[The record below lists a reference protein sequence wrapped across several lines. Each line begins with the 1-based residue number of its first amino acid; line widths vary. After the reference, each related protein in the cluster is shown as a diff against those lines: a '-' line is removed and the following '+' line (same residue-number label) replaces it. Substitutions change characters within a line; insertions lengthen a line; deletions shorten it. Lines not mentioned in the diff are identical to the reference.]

1 MPSASDPPPV
11 PPEVASVVRR
21 YHRTER
27 AASWLVALLVV
38 AVVLAA
44 IRTLDL
50 LPATL
55 TVLALVAVVRVPA
68 VHRGGHTRLTTDAGP
83 ETVASDFRSVI
94 PPVLA
99 FQWGTADGITPDD
112 ERIGEEFD
120 GSSPTRATYEFSYLF
135 GLRSVSMDLTVR
147 SAKSESVERAVEN
160 GDGVVETL
168 EVSATAGG
176 RPWGTYRVSIREGDG
191 GTVVDVELTTDR
203 RFDLRSVP
211 QALVAERYFEAALA
225 AQGYRVV
232 DRDVS
237 WSM

>member
-1 MPSASDPPPV
+1 MPSASDPASV
-11 PPEVASVVRR
+11 PSEVVAVVRR
-21 YHRTER
+21 YHRAER

-38 AVVLAA
+38 AVALTA

-55 TVLALVAVVRVPA
+55 AVLALVAVVRVPA
-68 VHRGGHTRLTTDAGP
+68 VRRGGHTRLTTDADP
-83 ETVASDFRSVI
+83 ATVASDFRSVT

-99 FQWGTADGITPDD
+99 FQWGIADGITTND
-112 ERIGEEFD
+112 ERTGEEFD
-120 GSSPTRATYEFSYLF
+120 GFSTTRATYEFSYLL

-147 SAKSESVERAVEN
+147 SARSEGVERAVEN
-160 GDGVVETL
+160 GDEAVETL

-191 GTVVDVELTTDR
+191 ETVVDVESTTDR

-211 QALVAERYFEAALA
+211 QALVAERYFGAALA